1 MRKVIR
7 PKQIPMSL
15 AKHGERWTKELLDAI
30 AEAKRN
36 RTKVLDK
43 FYYKYK
49 KADVLEALKRM
60 YGDKVF
66 SYCCYCESIIDDVS
80 YEQIEHRMPKRK
92 TIDKYP
98 KKTYD
103 WENLHLVC
111 GKCNG
116 HKKEKYDENEPIL
129 DAAVDDIE
137 RHLRYKLTPTKG
149 VYRETLSYRGITT
162 VEDAD
167 LDRPS
172 LREAR
177 RRIWVATENT
187 ISEIRQL
194 GNDPKAYTAN
204 KALRDTSRDEH
215 GSLIKYLMISGGVW
229 S

>member
-30 AEAKRN
+30 AQAKKN
-36 RTKVLDK
+36 GTKVPDR
-43 FYYKYK
+43 FYNKYK
-49 KADVLEALKRM
+49 KDDVLEALKRM

-66 SYCCYCESIIDDVS
+66 SYCCYCESSINDVS

-92 TIDKYP
+92 TLDKYP
-98 KKTYD
+98 RKTYD
-103 WENLHLVC
+103 WKNLHLAC

-116 HKKEKYDENEPIL
+116 HKKDKYDENEPIL

-137 RHLRYKLTPTKG
+137 QHLGYKLTPTKG
-149 VYRETLSYRGITT
+149 VYRETLSAQGITT
-162 VEDAD
+162 VEHAD

-177 RRIWVATENT
+177 RRIWVTTENT

-194 GNDPKAYTAN
+194 GRGAKAYTAQ
-204 KALRDTSRDEH
+204 KALRDTCEDEH
-215 GSLIKYLMISGGVW
+215 GSLIKYLMIRGGVW